1 MKKALRYISSIL
13 ILAVLIGIDRVTKYL
28 SVVYLKDKEPFTI
41 IKGVLQL
48 TYIQNTGS
56 AWGMLAGRQTF
67 FIIITLIMLA
77 VMTFIFII
85 VPHERKYRP
94 LCAVLV
100 TLAAGAAGNL
110 IDRMANGY
118 VHDFIY
124 FQLIDF
130 PVFNFADICVVLSMI
145 ALIILIFF
153 VYKDNDFDF
162 IKNKFRKKKSS
173 TIKDSGS
180 DEGIS

>member
-1 MKKALRYISSIL
+1 MKKSLRYISSIF

-28 SVVYLKDKEPFTI
+28 SLIYLKDKEPFTI

-48 TYIQNTGS
+48 TYLRNTGS
-56 AWGMLAGRQTF
+56 AWGMLEGKQTF
-67 FIIITLIMLA
+67 FIIITFVMLA
-77 VMTFIFII
+77 VMTFVFII
-85 VPHERKYRP
+85 MPHERKYRP

-110 IDRMANGY
+110 IDRIANGY

-145 ALIILIFF
+145 SLVVLIFF
-153 VYKDNDFDF
+153 VYKDEDFNF
-162 IKNKFRKKKSS
+162 IKEKFRRGKKNKSS
-173 TIKDSGS
+173 IEEDGG
-180 DEGIS
+180 E

>member
-1 MKKALRYISSIL
+1 MKKSLRYISSIF

-28 SVVYLKDKEPFTI
+28 SLIYLKDKEPFTI

-48 TYIQNTGS
+48 TYLQNTGS
-56 AWGMLAGRQTF
+56 AWGMLEGKQTF
-67 FIIITLIMLA
+67 FIIITFVMLA
-77 VMTFIFII
+77 VMTFVFVIM
-85 VPHERKYRP
+85 PHERKYRP

-110 IDRMANGY
+110 IDRIANGY

-145 ALIILIFF
+145 ALVVLIFF
-153 VYKDNDFDF
+153 VYKDEDFNF
-162 IKNKFRKKKSS
+162 IKEKFRRGKKNKSS
-173 TIKDSGS
+173 IEEDGG
-180 DEGIS
+180 E